1 MLYPLSY
8 RGLAASWLARRILP
22 ERGEAPKLH
31 AGPTDI
37 LMYAKLLQGIAPIDW
52 IARWR
57 RDFHSGT
64 LRVLSD

>member
-1 MLYPLSY
+1 
-8 RGLAASWLARRILP
+8 
-22 ERGEAPKLH
+22 
-31 AGPTDI
+31 
-37 LMYAKLLQGIAPIDW
+37 MYAKLLQGIAPIDW